1 MLNRIFGHRTG
12 GVLRALATSSATLF
26 AVSVTSL
33 ITATLFIT
41 SNTSAVSNQL
51 SVGITDA
58 VALRVVNQSGTTV
71 ISSVDLEL
79 T

>member
-1 MLNRIFGHRTG
+1 MISRAHNLHKLSTSLTG
-12 GVLRALATSSATLF
+12 GVLSVLATSSVALF
-26 AVSVTSL
+26 AVYVTSL

-58 VALRVVNQSGTTV
+58 
-71 ISSVDLEL
+71 
-79 T
+79 